1 MMRRTELKVMKKRSL
16 PSETSTADALANVRV
31 DRAALT
37 HLKHGKPEED
47 NCEDVPSMQ
56 ISYIIVNI
64 HIALQPKKQK
74 QENSINGLK
83 LRQSFYAGSKVKHTR
98 TR

>member
-1 MMRRTELKVMKKRSL
+1 MKKRSL
-16 PSETSTADALANVRV
+16 PFETSTADALANVRV

-56 ISYIIVNI
+56 ISYTIVNT
-64 HIALQPKKQK
+64 HIALKSCCQILHQGASVNPSLQK
-74 QENSINGLK
+74 
-83 LRQSFYAGSKVKHTR
+83 
-98 TR
+98 